1 MKIIITEEEKDEIL
15 GQHKDDGQ
23 KLKFKNFSDTDKWDT
38 RDIPTGRRMLDADLT
53 PMTLAKIKSKGLTPY
68 YINDMDL
75 IELSGPLK
83 QKASWDYKPTEVF
96 LFSPDDY
103 DKIKKLS
110 DNIKEMIELK
120 KKQIELYKQYIPS
133 VAIELTKKK

>member
-1 MKIIITEEEKDEIL
+1 MKKFVITEEEKDEIL
-15 GQHKDDGQ
+15 GQHKEI
-23 KLKFKNFSDTDKWDT
+23 KDTPMD
-38 RDIPTGRRMLDADLT
+38 RRMLDSDLT
-53 PMTLAKIKSKGLTPY
+53 PMTLSKIKSKGMTPY
-68 YINDMDL
+68 YIKDTEL
-75 IELSGPLK
+75 IELSGPIK
-83 QKASWDYKPTEVF
+83 QKSSWDYKPKEVF
-96 LFSPDDY
+96 LFTTDEY